1 MENKINNI
9 EISGQSPN
17 ELSAFE
23 RFEAFLYSRKFV
35 FAVVFAGI
43 IPMILHSHQLFYNVS
58 PFTGSSMIKNL
69 YALMYAVSF
78 DLTILVF
85 TIHVIKHTPVI
96 YAVFSFIMNILYFDP
111 ISDINQENYTSAFT
125 KVFLSGVLAFTG
137 YSYAELF
144 VEKIIEYR
152 RVVEKKAIEEAVNGC
167 VNTDSKQESYP
178 CPECGEEFPTVQ
190 ARNGHMSVHR
200 KKKVPFVSIP
210 ESIN

>member
-1 MENKINNI
+1 MVMENKINNI
-9 EISGQSPN
+9 GISGQSPK

-43 IPMILHSHQLFYNVS
+43 VPMILHSHQLFYDVS
-58 PFTGSSMIKNL
+58 PFSGNDTLKNL
-69 YALMYAVSF
+69 YALMYAISF

-85 TIHVIKHTPVI
+85 TIHVIKHKPVI
-96 YAVFSFIMNILYFDP
+96 YAIFSFIMNVLYFDP
-111 ISDINQENYTSAFT
+111 ISDIHHGNYTAAFT

-144 VEKIIEYR
+144 VDKIIEYR
-152 RVVEKKAIEEAVNGC
+152 RVAKEKAIEEAVNNH
-167 VNTDSKQESYP
+167 VNDSCKQESFP
-178 CPECGEEFPTVQ
+178 CPECGEEFSTIQ

-200 KKKVPFVSIP
+200 KKSEKD
-210 ESIN
+210 

>member
-1 MENKINNI
+1 MEIK
-9 EISGQSPN
+9 EQSPIQ
-17 ELSAFE
+17 LSLFE

-58 PFTGSSMIKNL
+58 PFTGSSTVKNL
-69 YALMYAVSF
+69 YALMYAISF

-85 TIHVIKHTPVI
+85 TIHVIKHKPVI
-96 YAVFSFIMNILYFDP
+96 YAIFSFVMNILYFDP

-144 VEKIIEYR
+144 VDKIIEYR
-152 RVVEKKAIEEAVNGC
+152 RVVKEMAIEEVVNNC
-167 VNTDSKQESYP
+167 VNTESKQESFP
-178 CPECGEEFPTVQ
+178 CPECDEEFPTIQ

-200 KKKVPFVSIP
+200 KKNIP
-210 ESIN
+210 TASMPEPIN